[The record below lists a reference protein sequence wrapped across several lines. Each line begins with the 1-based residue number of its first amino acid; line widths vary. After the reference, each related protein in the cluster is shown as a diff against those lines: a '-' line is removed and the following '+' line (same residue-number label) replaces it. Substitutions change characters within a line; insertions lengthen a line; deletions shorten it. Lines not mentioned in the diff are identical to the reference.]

1 VQADDP
7 AALQR
12 RLKAAGVA
20 SATDLAGD
28 LRRRP
33 ALAAVARCEPVPG
46 AERAAATTLALPLFP
61 ELTKAE
67 IRAIAAALRE
77 TT

>member
-1 VQADDP
+1 A
-7 AALQR
+7 
-12 RLKAAGVA
+12 AAGVA
-20 SATDLAGD
+20 SAADLAGD
-28 LRRRP
+28 LRQRP
-33 ALAAVARCEPVPG
+33 ALAAVARCEPAPS
-46 AERAAATTLALPLFP
+46 AEGVAATNLALPLFP